1 MTVERIK
8 EMGRLAMR
16 VEGDW
21 WAAYYAEADTME
33 GALWLG
39 SIRLKLVE
47 RRDRRAAF
55 LALMRDVVADL
66 IEEVAGRRPDWI
78 DERTAPDHER
88 AERD

>member
-16 VEGDW
+16 VEGDR
-21 WAAYYAEADTME
+21 WAAYYAMADTME

-39 SIRLKLVE
+39 TIRLKLVE

-66 IEEVAGRRPDWI
+66 IEEAVGQRPEWQ
-78 DERTAPDHER
+78 DERTAPEHER
-88 AERD
+88 AEPD